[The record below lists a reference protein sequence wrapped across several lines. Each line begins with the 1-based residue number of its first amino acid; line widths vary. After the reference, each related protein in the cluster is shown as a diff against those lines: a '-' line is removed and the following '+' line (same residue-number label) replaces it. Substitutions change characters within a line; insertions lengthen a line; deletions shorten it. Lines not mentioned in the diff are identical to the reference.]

1 MHDDYDDDF
10 DLDDFLHKSKS
21 ERKFS
26 YGGIMMTPS
35 ELERVMRKEDRE
47 RERELEERRH
57 MAICLW
63 PHPLAVR
70 ENISAAASQSSGLVG
85 AFGCDSA

>member
-1 MHDDYDDDF
+1 MPIP
-10 DLDDFLHKSKS
+10 
-21 ERKFS
+21 RIIFS
-26 YGGIMMTPS
+26 VVLSAMRTPRS
-35 ELERVMRKEDRE
+35 A
-47 RERELEERRH
+47 RRH

-85 AFGCDSA
+85 AFGCGSA

>member
-1 MHDDYDDDF
+1 M
-10 DLDDFLHKSKS
+10 
-21 ERKFS
+21 R
-26 YGGIMMTPS
+26 TPCS
-35 ELERVMRKEDRE
+35 V
-47 RERELEERRH
+47 RRH